1 LPNEVQ
7 TPLDSAGRVVLPKPV
22 LKQMQLTPGDE
33 LLVESDGARITLRPV
48 RSKTLLKK
56 EFGIWVYQ
64 GRPSSLSIGR
74 LIDRERKKRLRS
86 LL

>member
-1 LPNEVQ
+1 MQ
-7 TPLDSAGRVVLPKPV
+7 FKAPLDSAGRVVLPKPV

-33 LLVESDGARITLRPV
+33 LLVEGDGSHITLRPV

-74 LIDRERKKRLRS
+74 LIDTERKKRLRS

>member
-1 LPNEVQ
+1 MKSKAS
-7 TPLDSAGRVVLPKPV
+7 LDSAGRVVLPKPV

-33 LLVESDGARITLRPV
+33 LLVESDGDHITLRPV

-56 EFGIWVYQ
+56 EFGIWVCQ
-64 GRPSSLSIGR
+64 GRSSSHSIGR
-74 LIDRERKKRLRS
+74 LINTERKKRLRS